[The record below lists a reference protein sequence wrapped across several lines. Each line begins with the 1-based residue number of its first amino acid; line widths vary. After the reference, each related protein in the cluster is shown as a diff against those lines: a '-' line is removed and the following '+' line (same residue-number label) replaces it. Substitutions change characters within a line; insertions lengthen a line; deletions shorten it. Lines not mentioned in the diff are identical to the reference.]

1 MPKENPKNTR
11 QTRNKPASGRASKTA
26 KTKVEVSENN
36 AIPVS
41 ENSHNKESYE
51 PKSASDID
59 NQETSA
65 PHKTQQH
72 IAMEVHHHPRLDHK
86 PKPWKEYFLEGFMIF
101 IAVMMGF
108 IAENIR
114 EDITNREHVRQLTSQ
129 LVQELKTDTANL
141 DEIYSKELQ
150 IRNSNDSLFELLNQP
165 MAKVDMKSLQKLAS
179 DSHSLWPFHPS
190 TGAIAAIKNELHL
203 KQFSDSKII
212 SYIADYEG
220 SVELLHTIQDITLQ
234 YQRSFLDSFLRLH
247 FTPDNLKAAF
257 DKTTLSSEMRNL
269 KQEDL
274 TQLRADMVLIRINTN
289 ELVNDNRK
297 LKNATINLL
306 RYVIE
311 QYHLESE

>member
-1 MPKENPKNTR
+1 MPKENQKNTR
-11 QTRNKPASGRASKTA
+11 QA
-26 KTKVEVSENN
+26 KTTRKKAEPKTVVQ
-36 AIPVS
+36 
-41 ENSHNKESYE
+41 ENSGQEVPESHRSGVVAKTE
-51 PKSASDID
+51 TASDTERKEINFQKPEQD
-59 NQETSA
+59 T
-65 PHKTQQH
+65 P
-72 IAMEVHHHPRLDHK
+72 MEVHHHPQLDHK
-86 PKPWKEYFLEGFMIF
+86 PKPWKEYLLEGFMIF

-129 LVQELKTDTANL
+129 LVQDLKVDTANL
-141 DEIYSKELQ
+141 NKIYNRELQ
-150 IRNSNDSLFELLNQP
+150 IRNSDDSLFYLLKEP

-220 SVELLHTIQDITLQ
+220 NVELLHTIQDITLQ
-234 YQRSFLDSFLRLH
+234 YQRSFLDPFLRLH

-257 DKTTLSSEMRNL
+257 DKTPLTSQMRNL
-269 KQEDL
+269 SQEDL

-289 ELVNDNRK
+289 ELVTDNRK
-297 LKNATINLL
+297 LKDAAVNLL
-306 RYVIE
+306 QYAVK
-311 QYHLESE
+311 QYHLENE

>member
-1 MPKENPKNTR
+1 MPKANRKNTD
-11 QTRNKPASGRASKTA
+11 QTSGKPTTGNARKTVKPKIAANENGSRPITKSHKSRAIIEPKTA
-26 KTKVEVSENN
+26 PATDTKETDLQ
-36 AIPVS
+36 
-41 ENSHNKESYE
+41 
-51 PKSASDID
+51 KS
-59 NQETSA
+59 
-65 PHKTQQH
+65 QQNT
-72 IAMEVHHHPRLDHK
+72 AMEVHHHPQLDHK
-86 PKPWKEYFLEGFMIF
+86 SKPWKEYLLEGFMIF

-129 LVQELKTDTANL
+129 LVQELKTDTTNL
-141 DEIYSKELQ
+141 DEIYLKESQ
-150 IRNSNDSLFELLNQP
+150 IRSSNDSLFDLLKQP
-165 MAKVDMKSLQKLAS
+165 MAKVDMKSLQMLA
-179 DSHSLWPFHPS
+179 DNSHNLWPFHPS

-257 DKTTLSSEMRNL
+257 DKTALSSQMRNL
-269 KQEDL
+269 SQEDL
-274 TQLRADMVLIRINTN
+274 TQLRADMVLIRVNTN

-297 LKNATINLL
+297 LKDATVSLLQYVVKQYNL
-306 RYVIE
+306 E
-311 QYHLESE
+311 NE